1 MSVSQH
7 PPEPRRARSATDAAR
22 SRGGTL
28 RRTLP
33 SFALQQIA
41 AFNRQDMLIYAAA
54 RSDPAWDARDRTGG
68 SLPTEM
74 EVTVI
79 DSGDLPPGAII
90 SFHTGTTR
98 RHAQIETGKAIGVTG
113 IGTEPV
119 RVDLMTQIGSYSF
132 DVTPGQDVYEVPIAA
147 APNLG
152 VKLKFQIRETSEER
166 LG

>member
-1 MSVSQH
+1 
-7 PPEPRRARSATDAAR
+7 
-22 SRGGTL
+22 
-28 RRTLP
+28 
-33 SFALQQIA
+33 
-41 AFNRQDMLIYAAA
+41 
-54 RSDPAWDARDRTGG
+54 
-68 SLPTEM
+68 M

-152 VKLKFQIRETSEER
+152 VHEEVKLKFQIRETSEDR
-166 LG
+166 IG